1 VSGVALGFSLDP
13 LTVPL
18 DRILPSRKMPDT
30 ERTSAK
36 VKQIQSSIAE
46 IGLVEPLS
54 VTKAIGE
61 SGQHMLLDGHVR
73 LAVLQALG
81 YAEAP
86 CLIANDDEGFTYNN
100 RVNRLST
107 IQEHLMIRRAV
118 ERGVS
123 PERLAKV
130 LCADVR
136 SIAKK
141 AALLN
146 GICPEAAE
154 LLKDRHFSTDIARV
168 LRRMKPTRQVECV
181 ELMISANNLSASYAE
196 AMLVATPVE
205 LLVDGKK
212 PSKLAGVSPEQ
223 IARMER
229 EMSNVQ
235 AQYRLVEESYGQD
248 VMDLV
253 LAQGY
258 IAKLLDNTEVTRY
271 LKRRQPE
278 ILGEFERLVQTASL
292 ES

>member
-1 VSGVALGFSLDP
+1 V
-13 LTVPL
+13 
-18 DRILPSRKMPDT
+18 
-30 ERTSAK
+30 
-36 VKQIQSSIAE
+36 
-46 IGLVEPLS
+46 
-54 VTKAIGE
+54 
-61 SGQHMLLDGHVR
+61 
-73 LAVLQALG
+73 
-81 YAEAP
+81 
-86 CLIANDDEGFTYNN
+86 
-100 RVNRLST
+100 
-107 IQEHLMIRRAV
+107 
-118 ERGVS
+118 
-123 PERLAKV
+123 
-130 LCADVR
+130 DVR

-141 AALLN
+141 ATLLN

-154 LLKDRHFSTDIARV
+154 LLKDRQFSPDIARV

-278 ILGEFERLVQTASL
+278 ILVEFERLVQTASL
-292 ES
+292 E